1 MIYLLHDPALPSSI
15 DGPGSSFEVETVAS
29 KIRQTSFKEQLATA
43 SAVFGAMTPP
53 NQRHPFWSRE
63 KLN

>member
-1 MIYLLHDPALPSSI
+1 MIYLLHDPALASSI

-29 KIRQTSFKEQLATA
+29 KLRQTSFKEQLATA

-53 NQRHPFWSRE
+53 NQ
-63 KLN
+63 